1 MMIVNISTSPYI
13 EIRVRT
19 SKRAT
24 AKANIAFAD
33 KVKVRSLV
41 VIMKEGSGTYS
52 EKRCLSF
59 VEITYCTREHVTDK
73 LKCMSEH
80 PK

>member
-1 MMIVNISTSPYI
+1 
-13 EIRVRT
+13 
-19 SKRAT
+19 
-24 AKANIAFAD
+24 
-33 KVKVRSLV
+33 LV